1 MKKLMIA
8 AAIVCAAAM
17 SQAAQ
22 WTWGNGAGAYYVDSS
37 GALQKSGTFVLMY
50 LGNGA
55 AADWSMASAANVKQS
70 ADLVFTPS
78 PLPEYIPD
86 ENKVGNVLPLT
97 VGVEANNQWY
107 AVMLQDGTEYK
118 QLIDYASGDA
128 LAAKQL
134 SGFDNPSSTPPD
146 FTFASANYTVASAPE
161 PTSGLLLLLGVAG
174 MALRRRRA

>member
-17 SQAAQ
+17 SQAAS
-22 WTWGNGAGAYYVDSS
+22 WTWNTSNANFVDDAGT
-37 GALQKSGTFVLMY
+37 LQQSGTFVLMY

-55 AADWSMASAANVKQS
+55 EADWSLASAANVRS
-70 ADLVFTPS
+70 EANLIYTPS
-78 PLPEYIPD
+78 PIPVVPAS
-86 ENKVGNVLPLT
+86 NKVSKNYTLT
-97 VGVEANNQWY
+97 VGTDANGQWFG
-107 AVMLQDGTEYK
+107 VMFKDGDEYK
-118 QLIDYASGDA
+118 QLIDYASGEA

-134 SGFDNPSSTPPD
+134 EGFKDDSSTPD
-146 FTFASANYTVASAPE
+146 NFVFASANYTVASVPE